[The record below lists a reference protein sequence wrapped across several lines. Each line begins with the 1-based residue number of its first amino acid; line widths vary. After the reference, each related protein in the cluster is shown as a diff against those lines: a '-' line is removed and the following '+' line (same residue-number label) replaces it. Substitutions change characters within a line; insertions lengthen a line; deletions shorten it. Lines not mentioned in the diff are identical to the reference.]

1 MFISGL
7 MYENPSNDSC
17 AGITI
22 WWLVTC
28 WKSSTS
34 QASQVVRSSV
44 VNPLFDCGN
53 CLKANVG
60 AGRGEVMLKM
70 DNTAMVNPS
79 VSSLFIFGSPDL

>member
-7 MYENPSNDSC
+7 MYKNPSNDSC
-17 AGITI
+17 VGVTI

-34 QASQVVRSSV
+34 QEISGENEQASQVVRISL

-53 CLKANVG
+53 YLKANVG
-60 AGRGEVMLKM
+60 A
-70 DNTAMVNPS
+70 
-79 VSSLFIFGSPDL
+79 